1 MQQDKRLLR
10 KHEIAHEADV
20 REIEAF
26 LDAMWT
32 ERGLAENTLAAY
44 RADLLGLARWLGGRK
59 RALIETRREDLM
71 AFMAW
76 RVEQGAL
83 PRSTA
88 RQLSSI
94 RRFFRYQIREKRV
107 TEDPTARIDMPSL
120 GRPLPRTLSEGDVE
134 KLLAAPDASTPLGMR
149 DRTMLEM
156 LYASGL
162 RVSELVVLRTV
173 HINTRQGSLR
183 VTGKGGRER
192 LLPLGDAARD
202 WLERFMQGAR
212 EEILRGRQ
220 TDYIFPT
227 RRTDHMTRQAFW
239 HLIKRYARAAGINT
253 ALSPHTLRHAFATHM
268 LNHGAD
274 LRVVQMLLG
283 HSDLATTQIYTHVAS
298 ERLQELHGKHH
309 PRG

>member
-1 MQQDKRLLR
+1 MPQDKRLLR
-10 KHEIAHEADV
+10 KDEVAREADV

-44 RADLLGLARWLGGRK
+44 RADLLGLARWLTGRG

-83 PRSTA
+83 PRSSA

-107 TEDPTARIDMPSL
+107 AEDPTARIDMPSL
-120 GRPLPRTLSEGDVE
+120 GRPLPHTLSESEVE
-134 KLLAAPDASTPLGMR
+134 KLLAAPDVATPLGMR

-173 HINTRQGSLR
+173 HINARQGSLR

-192 LLPLGDAARD
+192 LLPLGEAARE

-212 EEILRGRQ
+212 EDILRGRQ
-220 TDYIFPT
+220 TDYLFPT

-239 HLIKRYARAAGINT
+239 HLIKRYARAAGINA

-283 HSDLATTQIYTHVAS
+283 HSDLATTQIYTHVAR
-298 ERLQELHGKHH
+298 ERLQDLHGKHH